1 MELKGERV
9 IAADRATTWGALND
23 PAILRTC
30 IPGCE
35 SMEKVADNEF
45 GVVVVAALGPVR
57 TRFQG
62 RILLTDVVEPT
73 SYTIDFSGQGGAA
86 GFAKGLAR
94 VSLADE
100 PAGTRLG
107 YAVQAQVSG
116 KLAQVGSR
124 LIDSAAL
131 KLADDFFAAFEQQVG
146 GPAPVPGAPP
156 APTRPIG
163 LPKWI
168 YVVAAVVMVAFA
180 VLLLR

>member
-9 IAADRATTWGALND
+9 IAADRVTTWRALND
-23 PAILRTC
+23 PAILRAC

-45 GVVVVAALGPVR
+45 GVTVLAALGPVR

-94 VSLADE
+94 VLLADD

-131 KLADDFFAAFEQQVG
+131 KLADDFFAAFGRQVG
-146 GPAPVPGAPP
+146 APAPAPGAPP
-156 APTRPIG
+156 AAVQPLT
-163 LPKWI
+163 LPNWI
-168 YVVAAVVMVAFA
+168 YVVAGIAVVAFA

>member
-9 IAADRATTWGALND
+9 IAADRATTWRALND
-23 PAILRTC
+23 PAILRPC

-35 SMEKVADNEF
+35 SMERVADNEF
-45 GVVVVAALGPVR
+45 AVAVVAALGPVR

-62 RILLTDVVEPT
+62 RILLTDVVEPD

-94 VSLADE
+94 VSLADD

-107 YAVQAQVSG
+107 YAVEAQVSG

-146 GPAPVPGAPP
+146 GPAPAAGAPP
-156 APTRPIG
+156 APVKPIA
-163 LPKWI
+163 LPNWI
-168 YVVAAVVMVAFA
+168 YVVTAIALVAFA